1 MSFQNL
7 SVGKRIAMTVAVMVV
22 LFIAMAAAAL
32 LSLQRVQEA
41 MNDFA
46 LSVEEGNHIKHIQQ
60 DLINMVAVS
69 NQYLSSFDSE
79 LYSQLETT
87 SEKLKDDFVETKN
100 NSTDPRR
107 QVMLRETQG
116 YFQDY
121 IAGVAEVR
129 RLKEDQDRVY
139 DEELQPRI
147 EKLFN
152 ELNASMDAAR
162 AQGDIGTSFQTSFAL
177 QNLFESQASLNEFL
191 LTSDPEKA
199 EKSKASFNITK
210 NQLKEI
216 VGALEDTAAFD
227 ESLVDM
233 DKLAVLQGLLKE
245 TDVYLSEYDILVSD
259 ALNIVEVKNGTL
271 EEISPNFRKQVG
283 LLEESISKYQKGVH
297 EVSEATNRTAVIT
310 LTSLAIFGFV
320 LCSIIGFWVIKSITK
335 RIQNVAQS
343 LHVSSQETN
352 NASGQVM
359 NSSKLL
365 AEGAS
370 EQAASLEETSASLEE
385 MASMT
390 RSNAESAEQA
400 KDIAGQ
406 TRNAAEAGASDMEEM
421 TQAMNAIKDSSDNIA
436 KIIRTIDE
444 IAFQTNLLALNAAVE
459 AARAGEA
466 GMGFAVVADEVRS
479 LAHRSAE
486 AARETAVK
494 IEDSLE
500 KSERGFEISQKV
512 ARSLGEIV
520 GRAREVDGLVV
531 QIASSSQEQS
541 TGIEQV
547 GKAVSEID
555 ARTQENAST
564 AEETSSASFV
574 LNEQARNLETAVND
588 LLSLVGMGSSDF
600 GSNQVPVAQEKVFDK
615 GSDSF
620 FGGKSS
626 KKNENNY
633 KSVGDTSDLTFHD
646 TDDWSES
653 NNSSKDELTF
663 R

>member
-466 GMGFAVVADEVRS
+466 GAGFAVVADEVRN
-479 LAHRSAE
+479 LAARAAE
-486 AARETAVK
+486 AARNTAQL
-494 IEDSLE
+494 IEGSVTTIESGTQSVNKTSDAFTSLE
-500 KSERGFEISQKV
+500 QG
-512 ARSLGEIV
+512 
-520 GRAREVDGLVV
+520 AREVHQYLNE
-531 QIASSSQEQS
+531 IAKASQEQS
-541 TGIEQV
+541 DGIHRINQSISGIDQHIQKTVHDSDISSQHARSTHEKTREIHYWILELQRTLFGESNPPRTPEHPQSALGTHEASHTTV
-547 GKAVSEID
+547 HRNKRTPPSPAHRTPGKA
-555 ARTQENAST
+555 
-564 AEETSSASFV
+564 SSRPLAK
-574 LNEQARNLETAVND
+574 VN
-588 LLSLVGMGSSDF
+588 
-600 GSNQVPVAQEKVFDK
+600 
-615 GSDSF
+615 
-620 FGGKSS
+620 
-626 KKNENNY
+626 
-633 KSVGDTSDLTFHD
+633 
-646 TDDWSES
+646 
-653 NNSSKDELTF
+653 
-663 R
+663 

>member
-1 MSFQNL
+1 
-7 SVGKRIAMTVAVMVV
+7 
-22 LFIAMAAAAL
+22 
-32 LSLQRVQEA
+32 
-41 MNDFA
+41 
-46 LSVEEGNHIKHIQQ
+46 
-60 DLINMVAVS
+60 MVAVS

-177 QNLFESQASLNEFL
+177 QNLFESQASLNQFL
-191 LTSDPEKA
+191 LTNDPAKA
-199 EKSKASFNITK
+199 EKSRETFLVTTT
-210 NQLKEI
+210 QLKEI

-227 ESLVDM
+227 ETLVDM
-233 DKLAVLQGLLKE
+233 DKLASLQRLLKQTDSYLDGFDVLVKDVVSIEEVQQTTLDRIVPRFTQQVERLEKSISSYQQGLR
-245 TDVYLSEYDILVSD
+245 D
-259 ALNIVEVKNGTL
+259 
-271 EEISPNFRKQVG
+271 
-283 LLEESISKYQKGVH
+283 
-297 EVSEATNRTAVIT
+297 VSEATQRKAVVAMS
-310 LTSLAIFGFV
+310 SLGIFGFV
-320 LCSIIGFWVIKSITK
+320 FCSVVGFWVIRSITK
-335 RIQNVAQS
+335 KIQSVAQT

-390 RSNAESAEQA
+390 RSNAESADQA
-400 KDIAGQ
+400 KEIAGQ
-406 TRNAAEAGASDMEEM
+406 TRIAAEAGASDMEEM
-421 TQAMNAIKDSSDNIA
+421 TEAMNAIKDSSDNIA

-494 IEDSLE
+494 IEDSLA

-512 ARSLGEIV
+512 ARSLTEIV

-531 QIASSSQEQS
+531 TIAGSSKEQS

-564 AEETSSASFV
+564 AEETSSASYV

-588 LLSLVGMGSSDF
+588 LLGLVGIDISNFDSGSIGGNRGF
-600 GSNQVPVAQEKVFDK
+600 TVAQEPVFSQSSK
-615 GSDSF
+615 PTKKS
-620 FGGKSS
+620 GKST
-626 KKNENNY
+626 NGY
-633 KSVGDTSDLTFHD
+633 KPVGDGADLTFHEM
-646 TDDWSES
+646 DDWSES
-653 NNSSKDELTF
+653 DNSSKDELTF